1 MLIYRLHMS
10 LESLG
15 RRVSPALREQERL
28 RIEAEGRVAVAR
40 FAAMFET
47 RVPVP
52 ALPILPAP
60 AAVEPVRERRSLR
73 RGAASSRKARP
84 SAAQKTCP
92 DCLET
97 VLKTATTCVYC
108 GYDFERGASAWPV
121 NGIAPANAA

>member
-1 MLIYRLHMS
+1 MLIYRLRMS

-28 RIEAEGRVAVAR
+28 RIEAEERVAVAR

-52 ALPILPAP
+52 ALPLLPAP
-60 AAVEPVRERRSLR
+60 VAAEPVRERRSLR
-73 RGAASSRKARP
+73 RGAASSRKAKP

-108 GYDFERGASAWPV
+108 RFDFERGASAWPV

>member
-1 MLIYRLHMS
+1 MLIYRLRMS

-28 RIEAEGRVAVAR
+28 RIEAEERVAVAR

-52 ALPILPAP
+52 ALPLLPAP
-60 AAVEPVRERRSLR
+60 VAAEPVRERRSLR
-73 RGAASSRKARP
+73 RGAASSRKAKP

-108 GYDFERGASAWPV
+108 RYDFERGASAWPV

>member
-1 MLIYRLHMS
+1 MLIYRLRMA

-15 RRVSPALREQERL
+15 RTVSPALREQERL
-28 RIEAEGRVAVAR
+28 RIEEEGHTALAR

-52 ALPILPAP
+52 ALPVLPAP
-60 AAVEPVRERRSLR
+60 LAVEPAREPRSLR
-73 RGAASSRKARP
+73 RGAASSRKAKP

-97 VLKTATTCVYC
+97 VLKTARSCVHC
-108 GYDFERGASAWPV
+108 RHDFERGASAWPV

>member
-1 MLIYRLHMS
+1 MLIYRLRMS

-28 RIEAEGRVAVAR
+28 RIEAEERVAVAR

-52 ALPILPAP
+52 ALPLLPAP
-60 AAVEPVRERRSLR
+60 VAAEPVRERRSVR
-73 RGAASSRKARP
+73 RGAAFSRKAKP

-108 GYDFERGASAWPV
+108 RYDFERGASAWPV